1 MESPCR
7 VTCDTVRQSRSSLWK
22 TDNPMTNENKR
33 DLLLVIV
40 CILPVHLTI
49 VPYYRGTVAKA
60 FFYCY
65 TYTSNIHYT
74 VVSTSSGKEDLRV

>member
-40 CILPVHLTI
+40 CIPVHLTI
-49 VPYYRGTVAKA
+49 VPLLLQKPFSFA
-60 FFYCY
+60 
-65 TYTSNIHYT
+65 IHT
-74 VVSTSSGKEDLRV
+74 HRTFIIP

>member
-7 VTCDTVRQSRSSLWK
+7 VTCDTVRQSRSSLRK

-40 CILPVHLTI
+40 CIPVHLLVTI
-49 VPYYRGTVAKA
+49 VPLLLQKPFSFA
-60 FFYCY
+60 
-65 TYTSNIHYT
+65 IHT
-74 VVSTSSGKEDLRV
+74 HRTFIIP